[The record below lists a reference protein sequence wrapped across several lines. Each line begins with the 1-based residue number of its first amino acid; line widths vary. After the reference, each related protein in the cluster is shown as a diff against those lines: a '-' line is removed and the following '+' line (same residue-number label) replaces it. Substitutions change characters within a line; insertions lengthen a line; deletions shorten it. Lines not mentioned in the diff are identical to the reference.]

1 MPETLRAAI
10 FLDRDGVINE
20 NRAQYVRTWE
30 QLQLLAGALP
40 ALVVAFAR
48 VAGGVH
54 WPSDALGGLALGT
67 VAAVLAQFGFNWF
80 DQRARAAASSVIV
93 SGS

>member
-1 MPETLRAAI
+1 MTPAAVAAQGQDLLI
-10 FLDRDGVINE
+10 LGAFL
-20 NRAQYVRTWE
+20 
-30 QLQLLAGALP
+30 LLVALAA

-54 WPSDALGGLALGT
+54 WPSDALGGLALGA

-80 DQRARAAASSVIV
+80 DQRARAAAASGIV